1 MPILPRYN
9 FEEKAVI
16 IPVLTFIMCYPVW
29 YLLILAI
36 NICIGPGTVVIS
48 MFENIPDVIYVA
60 VFVIGVTVF
69 IALLASYSAFISNK
83 KEEEIA
89 KKNALIA
96 GETYDADQVAISSK
110 YCWIYALFAVLG
122 AIVCSALVLIA
133 ADAYFIPHYV
143 EDVATVN
150 PTSVALA
157 ACAAAIIL
165 YIVAD
170 KFLLRNAA
178 NGLFFTS
185 VEEPLIEKVFQA
197 LDKSLPAKEAVNE
210 DDAVDEEVLKAI
222 AAALR
227 AKKA

>member
-1 MPILPRYN
+1 MPILPRYD
-9 FEEKAVI
+9 FKERTII
-16 IPVLTFIMCYPVW
+16 IPVITFMLCYPVW
-29 YLLILAI
+29 YTFLLVMSVCA
-36 NICIGPGTVVIS
+36 GSGTVVIS

-60 VFVIGVTVF
+60 AFVIGVVVF

-89 KKNALIA
+89 KKKALIA

-122 AIVCSALVLIA
+122 AIVCSVFVLIA

-143 EDVATVN
+143 EDMASVN
-150 PTSVALA
+150 ATSVALA
-157 ACAAAIIL
+157 ACAAAIVL

-197 LDKSLPAKEAVNE
+197 LDKSAPAKEAVTE
-210 DDAVDEEVLKAI
+210 EPEVDAAMVAAI

-227 AKKA
+227 SKKA

>member
-1 MPILPRYN
+1 ML
-9 FEEKAVI
+9 
-16 IPVLTFIMCYPVW
+16 CYPVW
-29 YLLILAI
+29 YSFLLVMSVCA
-36 NICIGPGTVVIS
+36 GSGTVVIS

-60 VFVIGVTVF
+60 AFVIGVVVF

-89 KKNALIA
+89 KKKALIA

-122 AIVCSALVLIA
+122 AVVCSVFVLIA
-133 ADAYFIPHYV
+133 ADAYFIPHYI
-143 EDVATVN
+143 EDLATVN
-150 PTSVALA
+150 STSVALA
-157 ACAAAIIL
+157 TCAAAIVL
-165 YIVAD
+165 YIIAD

-197 LDKSLPAKEAVNE
+197 FDKSLPAKEAVTE
-210 DDAVDEEVLKAI
+210 EPEVDAAMVAAI

-227 AKKA
+227 SKKA

>member
-1 MPILPRYN
+1 MSVC
-9 FEEKAVI
+9 A
-16 IPVLTFIMCYPVW
+16 
-29 YLLILAI
+29 
-36 NICIGPGTVVIS
+36 GSGTVVIS

-60 VFVIGVTVF
+60 AFVIGVVVF

-89 KKNALIA
+89 KKKALIA

-122 AIVCSALVLIA
+122 AVVCSVFVLIA
-133 ADAYFIPHYV
+133 ADAYFIPHYI
-143 EDVATVN
+143 EDLATVN
-150 PTSVALA
+150 STSVALA
-157 ACAAAIIL
+157 ACAAAIVL

-197 LDKSLPAKEAVNE
+197 FDKSLPAKEAVTE
-210 DDAVDEEVLKAI
+210 EPEVDAAMVAAI

-227 AKKA
+227 SKKA